1 MISRSPEAGVKVTPR
16 RGPVH
21 LGLVEASGGT
31 GWILLVRF
39 VSTFT
44 VRKPMKMQTDQLAS
58 FLRQPSA
65 RRF

>member
-21 LGLVEASGGT
+21 LGLVETSGDT

-44 VRKPMKMQTDQLAS
+44 DLCRFV
-58 FLRQPSA
+58 LRLQAMLNGEAPKN
-65 RRF
+65 RPHG